1 MILQKVTA
9 RVNAIN
15 NDSSKSEES
24 FLEDFQT
31 FKKSF
36 LAKVNVFKKQLLTSY
51 TTDNVNKSNNSDRLI
66 ILLEE
71 NIAFLKEQLNKKD
84 KVIDSLL
91 NQLSKQ
97 NDSAPHNKTSNTIS
111 TQTELI
117 TDSKLTES
125 SKKSEKSNTDRV
137 KKENKNKTHIDPKQ
151 STPLH
156 KNADSASTKENAPI
170 GKIIHR
176 SRAVT
181 STQKARNR

>member
-1 MILQKVTA
+1 M
-9 RVNAIN
+9 
-15 NDSSKSEES
+15 
-24 FLEDFQT
+24 
-31 FKKSF
+31 
-36 LAKVNVFKKQLLTSY
+36 
-51 TTDNVNKSNNSDRLI
+51 
-66 ILLEE
+66 
-71 NIAFLKEQLNKKD
+71 
-84 KVIDSLL
+84 L

-156 KNADSASTKENAPI
+156 KNADNASTKQNAD
-170 GKIIHR
+170 
-176 SRAVT
+176 T
-181 STQKARNR
+181 SEDNSLISSHDFNSKCKKSIVILGDSMLKHLNS